1 MIYLISDTHFRHQ
14 NILKYANRDFQ
25 SVEEMNEH
33 MIERWN
39 KTISNKDTIYHLG
52 DFAFGNKE
60 QISEIVNRLNGR
72 KILIKGNH
80 DAKSCKWY
88 MERGFEIALDSGIL
102 LEDKYLL
109 THKPTNIENS
119 KFINIHGHLH
129 QKTIGSEYYFNASV
143 ELIGYKPILFDSIKE
158 IIS

>member
-1 MIYLISDTHFRHQ
+1 MIYIISDTHFGHS
-14 NILKYANRDFQ
+14 NIIKLG
-25 SVEEMNEH
+25 
-33 MIERWN
+33 ERPFTDKQDMEDKLIDNWN
-39 KTISNKDTIYHLG
+39 KTISNKDLIYHLG
-52 DFAFGNKE
+52 DFALGN
-60 QISEIVNRLNGR
+60 SEYIESILQKLNGR